1 MFKRILAAVDGS
13 KTSLKALDKAIE
25 LQRRIPDAEIFII
38 CVYKHHS
45 LFEASLSVGRP
56 DDMDIPDKVL
66 SDYAKE
72 VVNHAKEF
80 AKEHGATKVRGFVKA
95 GGSQGDC
102 GCPRRSRPD
111 RGRHQGHQQRQR
123 RHVPRQCVPP
133 GGARPSARY
142 WWSEATTQAGLHIPS
157 SPAITDFRSLP
168 VISPC

>member
-25 LQRRIPDAEIFII
+25 LQKLIPDAEIFII

-45 LFEASLSVGRP
+45 LFEASLSIGRP

-95 GGSQGDC
+95 G
-102 GCPRRSRPD
+102 
-111 RGRHQGHQQRQR
+111 
-123 RHVPRQCVPP
+123 
-133 GGARPSARY
+133 RPSKVIVKFAQEKEADLIVR
-142 WWSEATTQAGLHIPS
+142 SEEHTSELQS
-157 SPAITDFRSLP
+157 REN
-168 VISPC
+168 

>member
-25 LQRRIPDAEIFII
+25 LQRLIPDAEIFII

-45 LFEASLSVGRP
+45 LFEASLSIGRP

-95 GGSQGDC
+95 G
-102 GCPRRSRPD
+102 
-111 RGRHQGHQQRQR
+111 
-123 RHVPRQCVPP
+123 
-133 GGARPSARY
+133 RPSKVIVKFAQEK
-142 WWSEATTQAGLHIPS
+142 EADLIVVGTKGTNSDKDGMFLGSVFHRVASQAKC
-157 SPAITDFRSLP
+157 P
-168 VISPC
+168 VLVV